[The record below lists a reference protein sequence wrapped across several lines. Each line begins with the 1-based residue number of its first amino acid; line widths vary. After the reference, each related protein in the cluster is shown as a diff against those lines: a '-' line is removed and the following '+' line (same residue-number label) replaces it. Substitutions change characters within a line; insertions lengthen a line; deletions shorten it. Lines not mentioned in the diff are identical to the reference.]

1 MKILWIPQIS
11 SKSMDG
17 KVLLN
22 KDSNMSVLRNLIGTD
37 LTEKNKITVAFEFAP
52 GNCLIDEEVKNNF
65 DLVFDET
72 HEFTN
77 AMLERMH
84 FNIDYFIDIRKM
96 NFDIVFT
103 NEPTK
108 VIPLR
113 KIFTNI
119 PVVCYNHWLAFKNM
133 PEISLR
139 QVEGMAAADCCFVNS
154 NYVAEMV
161 NNHYVGTSDLSRIHF
176 VKAQPSFAGDIYP
189 VNKINSSPSFIYNH
203 RLSSD
208 PYYADAYKSLCQI
221 CDILEKYLGKEG
233 RPMPTIYFTNPSGK
247 SFKFDK
253 AYFKEIHLESQEEYR
268 KFLRSDKICGHLN
281 TFFNSAGMWS
291 MSTVDCAAAGNP
303 CIVPK
308 KYGYAEIFE
317 ETYYGYV
324 KNIEEAAFK
333 IYELIMHP
341 EICVKY
347 KNSFIENHTNK
358 VIGKLMNDEL
368 EKWVN
373 IYNIPVCGGK

>member
-1 MKILWIPQIS
+1 MRILWIPQIS
-11 SKSMDG
+11 SKSANG
-17 KVLLN
+17 EVLLN
-22 KDSNMSVLRNLIGTD
+22 KDSNISVLRNLIGT
-37 LTEKNKITVAFEFAP
+37 EFVGENEITIAFEFSEN
-52 GNCLIDEEVKNNF
+52 NCIIDQELRDNF
-65 DLVFDET
+65 KLWFDES
-72 HEFTN
+72 HKFTN

-84 FNIDYFIDIRKM
+84 FNVDYFVWI
-96 NFDIVFT
+96 NNSYTFDVIFT

-119 PVVCYNHWLAFKNM
+119 PIVCYNHWLAFKNM

-139 QVEGMAAADCCFVNS
+139 QAEGMAAADCCFVNS

-161 NNHYVGTSDLSRIHF
+161 NNHYIGTHDLKKIHF
-176 VKAQPSFAGDIYP
+176 VKAQPSFAGEIYP
-189 VNKINSSPSFIYNH
+189 VDKINSSPSFIYNH

-221 CDILEKYLGKEG
+221 CDILEKCFKG

-247 SFKFDK
+247 NFEFDRP
-253 AYFKEIHLESQEEYR
+253 YFKEVHLESQKEY
-268 KFLRSDKICGHLN
+268 KEFLRSDKICGHLN

-303 CIVPK
+303 CILPR

-317 ETYYGYV
+317 GAYYGYV
-324 KNIEEAAFK
+324 EDIEGAAAK
-333 IYELIMHP
+333 IYELVMHP
-341 EICVKY
+341 EACTKY
-347 KNSFIENHTNK
+347 ENSYIKNHTNK
-358 VIGKLMNDEL
+358 VIGKLMNE
-368 EKWVN
+368 EIKKWVDC
-373 IYNIPVCGGK
+373 YESTF

>member
-1 MKILWIPQIS
+1 MRILWIPQIS
-11 SKSMDG
+11 SKSANG
-17 KVLLN
+17 EVLLN
-22 KDSNMSVLRNLIGTD
+22 KDSNISVLRNLIGTEFVD
-37 LTEKNKITVAFEFAP
+37 ENKITIAFEFSNN
-52 GNCLIDEEVKNNF
+52 NCVIDSELKENF
-65 DLVFDET
+65 DLVFDDS
-72 HEFTN
+72 HKFTN

-84 FNIDYFIDIRKM
+84 FNVDYFEQIKIGFE
-96 NFDIVFT
+96 FDVIFT

-119 PVVCYNHWLAFKNM
+119 PIVCYNHWLAFKNM

-139 QVEGMAAADCCFVNS
+139 QAEGMAAADCCFVNS

-161 NNHYVGTSDLSRIHF
+161 NNHYIGTHDLKKIHF
-176 VKAQPSFAGDIYP
+176 VKAQPSFAGEIYP
-189 VNKINSSPSFIYNH
+189 VDKINSSPSFIYNH

-221 CDILEKYLGKEG
+221 CDILEKCFKG

-247 SFKFDK
+247 NFEFDRP
-253 AYFKEIHLESQEEYR
+253 YFKEVHLESQKEY
-268 KFLRSDKICGHLN
+268 KEFLRSDKICGHLN

-303 CIVPK
+303 CILPR

-317 ETYYGYV
+317 GAYYGYV
-324 KNIEEAAFK
+324 EDIEGVAAK
-333 IYELIMHP
+333 IYELVMHP
-341 EICVKY
+341 EACTKY
-347 KNSFIENHTNK
+347 ENSYIKNHTNK
-358 VIGKLMNDEL
+358 AIGKLMNE
-368 EKWVN
+368 EIKKWVDC
-373 IYNIPVCGGK
+373 YESTF